1 MIFVSYDTKKRGCL
15 QGRQPFAHPRRQPP
29 RALIRSAT
37 ATATVVAADKYDR
50 YYKDPYPIIVDE
62 IAKTV
67 VVHKYNLSFQ
77 DFERL
82 LTASISYYAEDRE
95 MLTA

>member
-1 MIFVSYDTKKRGCL
+1 MAAATKHDNCKYYNPNSFVIK
-15 QGRQPFAHPRRQPP
+15 
-29 RALIRSAT
+29 
-37 ATATVVAADKYDR
+37 
-50 YYKDPYPIIVDE
+50 E